1 MEGVD
6 FWRVLIILEEGI
18 INPFAL
24 EWRLSLSGSLR
35 FILPYDLVN
44 IFILSLHFR
53 FGDLKF
59 SKVRGR
65 MNLIVK
71 QEDYF
76 CRGIERVYE
85 ITLSWSGKGLMDFT
99 SKIN

>member
-44 IFILSLHFR
+44 IFILSNKGYRTLHFR
-53 FGDLKF
+53 FDDLK
-59 SKVRGR
+59 KVRAR
-65 MNLIVK
+65 MSLIVK

-76 CRGIERVYE
+76 CRGIERVRNHFKLE
-85 ITLSWSGKGLMDFT
+85 RKR
-99 SKIN
+99 INGFY

>member
-1 MEGVD
+1 M
-6 FWRVLIILEEGI
+6 
-18 INPFAL
+18 
-24 EWRLSLSGSLR
+24 S
-35 FILPYDLVN
+35 
-44 IFILSLHFR
+44 
-53 FGDLKF
+53 
-59 SKVRGR
+59 
-65 MNLIVK
+65 LIVK

>member
-1 MEGVD
+1 M
-6 FWRVLIILEEGI
+6 
-18 INPFAL
+18 
-24 EWRLSLSGSLR
+24 
-35 FILPYDLVN
+35 N
-44 IFILSLHFR
+44 IFILSNKGYRTLHFR
-53 FGDLKF
+53 FDDLK
-59 SKVRGR
+59 KVRAR
-65 MNLIVK
+65 MSLIVK